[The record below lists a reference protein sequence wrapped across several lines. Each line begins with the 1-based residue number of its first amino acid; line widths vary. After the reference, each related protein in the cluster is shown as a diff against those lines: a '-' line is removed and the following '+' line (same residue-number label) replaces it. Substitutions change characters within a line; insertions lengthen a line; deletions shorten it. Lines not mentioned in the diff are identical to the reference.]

1 MSSFYYYDGYSDATK
16 GIKASP
22 PAPYSRSDGVST
34 YVHAREYLEGYNDAL
49 RAIVNFHEIHEF
61 IKQDIKSGNEQ

>member
-1 MSSFYYYDGYSDATK
+1 MSTFYDDGYTDATK

-22 PAPYSRSDGVST
+22 PAPYYRNDGVST
-34 YVHAREYLEGYNDAL
+34 DVYAQEYLEGYNDAL
-49 RAIVNFHEIHEF
+49 RAMVNFHEIHES

>member
-1 MSSFYYYDGYSDATK
+1 MSTFYDEGYTDATK

-22 PAPYSRSDGVST
+22 PAPYYRSGGIST
-34 YVHAREYLEGYNDAL
+34 DVHAQEYLEGYNAAL
-49 RAIVNFHEIHEF
+49 RAIVNFHEIYNE

>member
-1 MSSFYYYDGYSDATK
+1 MSTFYDDGYTDATK

-22 PAPYSRSDGVST
+22 PAPYYRNDFASTDG
-34 YVHAREYLEGYNDAL
+34 YAQEYLAGYNDAL
-49 RAIVNFHEIHEF
+49 RAIINFHEIYDE

>member
-1 MSSFYYYDGYSDATK
+1 MSTFYDDGYADATK

-22 PAPYSRSDGVST
+22 PAPYYRSDGVST
-34 YVHAREYLEGYNDAL
+34 DVFAREYLEGYNAAIRD
-49 RAIVNFHEIHEF
+49 IVNFHEIHNE

>member
-1 MSSFYYYDGYSDATK
+1 MSTFYDDGYTDATK

-22 PAPYSRSDGVST
+22 PAPYYRSDGVST
-34 YVHAREYLEGYNDAL
+34 DVYAQEYLEGYNAAIRD
-49 RAIVNFHEIHEF
+49 IVNFHEVHES